1 MSSGAHGLSG
11 AGFGSGG
18 GGAPGAPGAVGGGVG
33 APGAP
38 GAVGGGVGAL
48 GAPGAVGGGGGSV
61 KCVSAS
67 LCRLDDIYGTNPQHF
82 IQYGFISPSQT
93 KCFSDSGKYFF
104 LMLIRTKILLSY

>member
-33 APGAP
+33 AP
-38 GAVGGGVGAL
+38 

-104 LMLIRTKILLSY
+104 PDVDKD

>member
-18 GGAPGAPGAVGGGVG
+18 GAPGAPGAVGGGVG
-33 APGAP
+33 AP
-38 GAVGGGVGAL
+38 

-93 KCFSDSGKYFF
+93 KCFSDSGTLYFF
-104 LMLIRTKILLSY
+104 PDVDKD